1 MKKLSLAAFLLVTV
15 LALPTWAQTPVSK
28 PPVSVSIRSPGE
40 TAKSEVKPYQ
50 SYQRQNPDAHAM
62 VQQKAEFR
70 ANQRMF
76 RVASM
81 QWYGLSNARPQV
93 TPDPVD
99 DDYAPRW
106 VSNDSM
112 FPQRWHQAR
121 STVVVV
127 PATVT
132 R

>member
-1 MKKLSLAAFLLVTV
+1 MKKLSLAAFLFVTI
-15 LALPTWAQTPVSK
+15 LALPTWAQTPATK
-28 PPVSVSIRSPGE
+28 PPVSMSIRASGDA
-40 TAKSEVKPYQ
+40 AKSEVKPYQ
-50 SYQRQNPDAHAM
+50 PYQRQNLDAQSM
-62 VQQKAEFR
+62 VQQKAEYR
-70 ANQRMF
+70 ANQRML

-81 QWYGLSNARPQV
+81 QWFGLSNARPQV

-99 DDYAPRW
+99 DEYAPRW